1 MRPGNNVYIVIV
13 TPDIT
18 KDQEQLSQAIAE
30 LEKNV
35 TTKEAAYKAKVV
47 EIGRSIKWPNVTAKE
62 LGQLNTLVEQIAP
75 LFLKKELS
83 AEESQRKTKYAQ
95 TTIKILIPLYNS
107 LQELKIDLA
116 EKKALLKQTEK
127 IPKNVAESIR
137 IQLDHIQTEDILH
150 ILGYTLP
157 INEDFRTQWEEQQQS
172 FTQHIRNLTGK
183 KYPIQWTHF
192 LLQWEY

>member
-1 MRPGNNVYIVIV
+1 M
-13 TPDIT
+13 
-18 KDQEQLSQAIAE
+18 
-30 LEKNV
+30 
-35 TTKEAAYKAKVV
+35 
-47 EIGRSIKWPNVTAKE
+47 
-62 LGQLNTLVEQIAP
+62 
-75 LFLKKELS
+75 S

-157 INEDFRTQWEEQQQS
+157 INEDFRTQ
-172 FTQHIRNLTGK
+172 
-183 KYPIQWTHF
+183 
-192 LLQWEY
+192 